1 MLKIAPSV
9 IAADFG
15 HLAEQ
20 LAEAERSG
28 ADVIHFDSMDGH
40 FVPNLSIG
48 PLVLEAVRRATAL
61 RIDAHLMI
69 DQPERFIPQFAGAGA
84 DTIVVHV
91 EATVHLHRALEQI
104 RSLGKRAGVALNPST
119 PAVQVS
125 EVLDN
130 VDQVL
135 AMTVNPGFGGQT
147 FIAQT
152 LPKIKA
158 LRSVIGDRQ
167 VELCVD
173 GGIDESTAKDAVA
186 CGADVLVA
194 GTAVFRH
201 PRGIGYAIDALRSAG
216 TAK

>member
-1 MLKIAPSV
+1 MLKIAASV

-15 HLAEQ
+15 RLAEQ
-20 LAEAERSG
+20 LAEAERGG
-28 ADVIHFDSMDGH
+28 ADVIHFDAMDGH

-48 PLVLEAVRRATAL
+48 PLVLEAVRRATSL
-61 RIDAHLMI
+61 RIDAHLML
-69 DQPERFIPQFAGAGA
+69 DQPERYIPQFAGAGA

-152 LPKIKA
+152 LRKIKA
-158 LRSVIGDRQ
+158 LRSVIGERQ

-173 GGIDESTAKDAVA
+173 GGIDESTAKEAVA

-194 GTAVFRH
+194 GTAVFRN
-201 PRGIGYAIDALRSAG
+201 PRGIAHAIEGLRAAG
-216 TAK
+216 TGK